1 MAAMWFAMVFDFQAL
16 YGARSLRCGIPL
28 GFGFGTFWN
37 GFSGLLGGKAVHQL
51 PPLGLQGSKIEV
63 DRLIPACSIALVKA
77 DVGLGAGNGDAV
89 VDGLHGSQPVFVP
102 DI

>member
-51 PPLGLQGSKIEV
+51 PPLGL
-63 DRLIPACSIALVKA
+63 
-77 DVGLGAGNGDAV
+77 
-89 VDGLHGSQPVFVP
+89 
-102 DI
+102 